1 MKPEDHEELISGI
14 ELSVFNFQTIP
25 LLLDGK
31 DVVAMAR
38 TGDYSSIKGF

>member
-1 MKPEDHEELISGI
+1 MMLMMLDLII
-14 ELSVFNFQTIP
+14 VLFVLQTIP

-38 TGDYSSIKGF
+38 TGKSAATFSSNY